1 MMKKHGLKLTLL
13 LLVGLVMSCSNTGVG
28 SYPEAILKEDNFIY
42 KEYLDNEYYKIEIIN
57 IEKVIDSLDAVLV
70 QNPKDEKAKIEK
82 EMAEDSRSNLK
93 ANIANYADLVSWGI
107 IGPVWP
113 CDLCLPSIENLKY
126 IVTLANSQVALGE
139 SILEVA
145 IYNASGDLI
154 SKMDNQFK
162 PLLDNEK
169 NVSYAN
175 FNLTKSYSGPVFIK
189 VIEKNIKGEIIL
201 DYMLEGYI
209 EDKVK

>member
-1 MMKKHGLKLTLL
+1 MKKHGLKLTLL

-82 EMAEDSRSNLK
+82 EMAEESRSNLK

-162 PLLDNEK
+162 PLPDNEK